1 MRVWHVDKAE
11 LVRLLCLGG
20 HEAPVCALAF
30 SHDGALLASAADDGA
45 VCVWRLASGAH
56 LRTLRAHKGPAWCL
70 DFSQENSLLLSAGA
84 DASMAL
90 WDVAAATSDAAA
102 AGEEPFLLRRLHTKF
117 TALHAARFS
126 RANLVLAAGPYAPP
140 ADK

>member
-11 LVRLLCLGG
+11 LVQALCLNG

-56 LRTLRAHKGPAWCL
+56 RARSAPIRARHGAST
-70 DFSQENSLLLSAGA
+70 SQENSLLLSAGA

-102 AGEEPFLLRRLHTKF
+102 AGEELLLLRRLHTKF

-126 RANLVLAAGPYAPP
+126 RANLVLPP
-140 ADK
+140 ARTRRR